1 MRLLSV
7 LALALSLAAC
17 ASDTP
22 SDDAP
27 VPLATSTEAAPVA
40 AEPVADEP
48 TADEAAD
55 GAVDEIDPADAS
67 VLADPDPV
75 PAAGPPEDRPAA
87 PLYAES
93 GLPVLNDTGM
103 VLVTLHV
110 AGCGESEG
118 EDWAA
123 METWATDYL
132 GDEVLMAG
140 DTATLELAVPGC
152 YVMRSQWEDGTVA
165 QERVEATEGMTH
177 VLMLG

>member
-1 MRLLSV
+1 MRLLSLLV
-7 LALALSLAAC
+7 LALSLAAC
-17 ASDTP
+17 ASDAP
-22 SDDAP
+22 PDDAP
-27 VPLATSTEAAPVA
+27 TPLATSTEAAPA
-40 AEPVADEP
+40 TDEPVVDEP
-48 TADEAAD
+48 
-55 GAVDEIDPADAS
+55 VDEIDPADAS
-67 VLADPDPV
+67 VAADPDPV

-87 PLYAES
+87 PLYAEG

-132 GDEVLMAG
+132 GDEVLIAG
-140 DTATLELAVPGC
+140 DTATLDLAVPGC

>member
-1 MRLLSV
+1 M
-7 LALALSLAAC
+7 
-17 ASDTP
+17 D
-22 SDDAP
+22 
-27 VPLATSTEAAPVA
+27 VA
-40 AEPVADEP
+40 AVDDGAVD
-48 TADEAAD
+48 D

-152 YVMRSQWEDGTVA
+152 YVMRSEWEDGTVA

>member
-7 LALALSLAAC
+7 LVLALSLAAC

-22 SDDAP
+22 PDDAP
-27 VPLATSTEAAPVA
+27 APLATSTEAAPVTD
-40 AEPVADEP
+40 EPVSDEP
-48 TADEAAD
+48 VDEP
-55 GAVDEIDPADAS
+55 VDEIDPADAS
-67 VLADPDPV
+67 VADDTDPI

-87 PLYAES
+87 PLYAEG

-110 AGCGESEG
+110 AGCDESEG
-118 EDWAA
+118 EDWAVI
-123 METWATDYL
+123 ETWATDYL

-152 YVMRSQWEDGTVA
+152 YVMRAEWEDGTVA

>member
-7 LALALSLAAC
+7 LTLALSLAAC

-152 YVMRSQWEDGTVA
+152 YVMRSEWEDGTVA
-165 QERVEATEGMTH
+165 QERVEATEGMMH